1 MDAWVWWVLFL
12 IIIVFIMVKT
22 KKSETTDN
30 GEKRQFIRNTYNN
43 ERKEIFKLL
52 RYSDSKYSKVVAF
65 DLETTGLSAD
75 RDEIIEIGAIK
86 IDLETGEQSRFN
98 RLIKPKRKLS
108 KEIISITGISDEM
121 LLGGVNIKD
130 ALTDFLIFIGDLPLV
145 AHNAKFD
152 AEFLTSSLG
161 KNLGVLSFENLFI
174 DSIAQLKQHMKRL
187 DSYKLKDVVESL
199 GIDANPNHRAINDAD
214 AVAKVYKL
222 TYEKYLEAKREAEKT
237 KEMYDFV
244 MGNQDIVKCMYYVL
258 RIDGKLLAKER
269 PVALDYL
276 IKEFGEKSFFDDD
289 FIKSYFCN
297 NDAVPSPNNFLKS
310 LKAIENKNSFLEF
323 AEQILTI
330 KKKPS
335 ELEIST
341 LELIKKTIQSPV
353 S

>member
-1 MDAWVWWVLFL
+1 
-12 IIIVFIMVKT
+12 
-22 KKSETTDN
+22 
-30 GEKRQFIRNTYNN
+30 
-43 ERKEIFKLL
+43 
-52 RYSDSKYSKVVAF
+52 
-65 DLETTGLSAD
+65 
-75 RDEIIEIGAIK
+75 
-86 IDLETGEQSRFN
+86 
-98 RLIKPKRKLS
+98 
-108 KEIISITGISDEM
+108 
-121 LLGGVNIKD
+121 
-130 ALTDFLIFIGDLPLV
+130 
-145 AHNAKFD
+145 
-152 AEFLTSSLG
+152 
-161 KNLGVLSFENLFI
+161 
-174 DSIAQLKQHMKRL
+174 
-187 DSYKLKDVVESL
+187 
-199 GIDANPNHRAINDAD
+199 
-214 AVAKVYKL
+214 
-222 TYEKYLEAKREAEKT
+222 
-237 KEMYDFV
+237 MYDFV

-289 FIKSYFCN
+289 FIKRYFCN